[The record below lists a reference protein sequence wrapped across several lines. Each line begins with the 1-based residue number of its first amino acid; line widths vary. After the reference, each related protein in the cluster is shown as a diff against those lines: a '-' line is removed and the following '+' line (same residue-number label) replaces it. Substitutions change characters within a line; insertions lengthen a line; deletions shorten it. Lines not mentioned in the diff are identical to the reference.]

1 MVDTL
6 ERLHKGY
13 IDRNTSLEAAK
24 AKSFT
29 GFSSGGYTG
38 DMSTSS
44 VAGIV
49 HGQEYVVNAKT
60 TRDLGLNNSSGVFKD
75 ILSELKALRRENV
88 SLRSETA
95 DMKMYLSRVASDTS
109 RSLSTEREILNTLS
123 A

>member
-1 MVDTL
+1 
-6 ERLHKGY
+6 
-13 IDRNTSLEAAK
+13 
-24 AKSFT
+24 
-29 GFSSGGYTG
+29 
-38 DMSTSS
+38 
-44 VAGIV
+44 V

-75 ILSELKALRRENV
+75 ILSELKALRREN
-88 SLRSETA
+88 A